1 MLTAIEL
8 LVGRPSITLAIDGVA
23 PTALPS
29 AVLAKADAAAAT
41 SSERRESGFW
51 AQ

>member
-1 MLTAIEL
+1 MELFVGLPRIMFTIE
-8 LVGRPSITLAIDGVA
+8 GEA

-29 AVLAKADAAAAT
+29 AELANAEAATAT
-41 SSERRESGFW
+41 SSERRERGFW

>member
-8 LVGRPSITLAIDGVA
+8 FVGRPRMTLAIDGVA

-29 AVLAKADAAAAT
+29 AVLAKAVVAAAT
-41 SSERRESGFW
+41 SNERRDSGFW
-51 AQ
+51 V